1 MVRLSRETEQRD
13 ALNVLAADRRELT
26 LKLCTERPLRKP
38 QNPIQRKTVR
48 RLRTQAAEQIA
59 AQLDSSARRA
69 FRGRVAVELRLRIV
83 SEPSMPAL
91 PTMVKDYV
99 DLLVGPVVVDDSRVD
114 HLMVLRESSN
124 HEHAEAILR
133 CIPIAIFAAEYDRAF
148 RILDDVGAKA
158 TVTPNPEA
166 FPDAPYVNAA
176 PNPSYRWGFS
186 HFGSFEQERLR
197 RDEAVLDLLDRIDD
211 DEEQQLE
218 EDPDA
223 WVDLDLPPGYD
234 EFADRDTRD
243 CVRVE
248 LEKSV
253 GFGRGD
259 WMTDHGFDARDRP
272 GPAPAWLRETVELDL
287 ADVRSLPD
295 AGPGCFLLP
304 APPER
309 ETPSGQISWEQHA
322 ANLIASE
329 ARGGRWRDARFRG
342 PVVLDV
348 ALRGSAG
355 RRNDVDNVAH
365 KVMRSMRLAFGRDI
379 PPLMGYRVY
388 RQASPANDVRVRL
401 MPKIRLEALAASM
414 DEARRIARDAR
425 AERARE

>member
-1 MVRLSRETEQRD
+1 MVRLSRGSEQRD

-38 QNPIQRKTVR
+38 QNPIQRQTVQ
-48 RLRTQAAEQIA
+48 RLRAQAAEQIA
-59 AQLDSSARRA
+59 EQLDSSARRA

-83 SEPSMPAL
+83 SAPTTPAL

-114 HLMVLRESSN
+114 HLMVLREASN
-124 HEHAEAILR
+124 REHAEAILR
-133 CIPIAIFAAEYDRAF
+133 CIPISIFAAEYDRAF
-148 RILDDVGAKA
+148 RILDDAAAKA

-166 FPDAPYVNAA
+166 FPDAPYLNLA

-186 HFGSFEQERLR
+186 HFGTFEQQRLR
-197 RDEAVLDLLDRIDD
+197 SDEAVLDLIDTIDD

-223 WVDLDLPPGYD
+223 WVDLDLPPGYE
-234 EFADRDTRD
+234 EFAERATRD
-243 CVRVE
+243 SIRADLDE
-248 LEKSV
+248 SV
-253 GFGRGD
+253 AFGRGD

-272 GPAPAWLRETVELDL
+272 GPAPVWLREAVELDL

-304 APPER
+304 PPPER
-309 ETPSGQISWEQHA
+309 KRPSGQISWEQHG
-322 ANLIASE
+322 ASLLASQ
-329 ARGGRWRDARFRG
+329 ARRGRWRDARFRG

-348 ALRGSAG
+348 ALRGRAG

-365 KVMRSMRLAFGRDI
+365 KVMRAMRIAFGRDI